1 MLAMALGLYGINSI
15 VEAKRMTIE
24 EFNVRKRGYLMQ
36 RLDKERGIYLQA
48 YLTRVVKAL
57 DKSGKKYLFEKFKD
71 FYDED
76 KHRNAILGGGYG
88 PPVNSEL
95 LAIAKRRQQFLREGG
110 KNE

>member
-48 YLTRVVKAL
+48 YLTREVKAL
-57 DKSGKKYLFEKFKD
+57 DKSGKKYLFEKFND
-71 FYDED
+71 FYDEA

-88 PPVNSEL
+88 PPVNSKL